1 MVIQNTIRMTEV
13 DTTNANKRQK
23 MNDEDAES
31 ENSFHITFD
40 QTQSLRVLV
49 DVISNILHRVDIQVM
64 KDEKFEGI
72 HIESIDPK
80 HICLIVARLSC
91 SVSKLADPCKFC
103 VDTVTVNTCLKSVNS
118 HYSLDIKNDDESS
131 NVIMHAYETISNNY
145 TTHFSVP
152 TLVSEPENVK
162 LSDLEYDY
170 TIEIDLIT
178 LRTIVK
184 NTIALRGNEVQF
196 VVEEPQ
202 ETTPYKYT
210 ILTII
215 TDGNAKQKHQFHSI
229 TEKKGGGTCVI
240 RTEEGGVEF
249 PEHQKFDVKYSE
261 TFSAQYLNHFLKS
274 MEKQVITMR
283 LSKTKPLILNYP
295 LGSDK
300 SYICFVLAPRAE

>member
-1 MVIQNTIRMTEV
+1 MTTV
-13 DTTNANKRQK
+13 TDAAKRQK
-23 MNDEDAES
+23 TEEADS
-31 ENSFHITFD
+31 EMDTNFHITFD
-40 QTQSLRVLV
+40 QTQPLRVLV
-49 DVISNILHRVDIQVM
+49 DVISNILHRVDIQVV
-64 KDEKFEGI
+64 KDKNFEGI

-80 HICLIVARLSC
+80 HICLIVARLAC
-91 SVSKLADPCKFC
+91 GVTKLDSPSNCKFC
-103 VDTVTVNTCLKSVNS
+103 VDTVTFNTCLKSVNS
-118 HYSLDIKNDDESS
+118 HYSLDIKNDNDSS

-170 TIEIDLIT
+170 TIEIDLTT

-196 VVEEPQ
+196 IVEEPSDA
-202 ETTPYKYT
+202 TPYKYT
-210 ILTII
+210 ILTIV

-240 RTEEGGVEF
+240 RTEEGGIDL
-249 PEHQKFDVKYSE
+249 PEHTKFETKYSE

-274 MEKQVITMR
+274 MERQIITMR

-300 SYICFVLAPRAE
+300 SYICFVLAPRANEN